1 MNDMKEQRET
11 VEAPKKI
18 GGGTEHT
25 GYPSIDKPWLKYYQG
40 QESNANLEGNSVYT
54 NIYNNNQT
62 NLDDVAIIYYGRKIT
77 FREIFEQIEKT
88 KNALVAQ
95 GIKYNDKVILYVSA
109 TPETV
114 YTILALCRIGA
125 VADMLNP
132 LFTDEQCIARINE
145 TESELLIAL
154 DKLYGKIENVI
165 PKTSIKRTVIM
176 PVNQSMPT
184 LPRLFA
190 GISKKPKRRDCVI
203 TWAEFINTQATPSA
217 DAPYE
222 KDHALVMVYS
232 TGTTGASKGIVLT
245 NDGINATTRHY
256 INPDFPLLRGDK
268 FLQVVPVWFSTGIVL
283 SVLMPLCLSKT
294 VILEPAFSGEN
305 FARDLKR
312 YNPDITLNSVSGWL
326 YVAKKYEHKKVNLS
340 NMRYPFSG
348 GEKTLPRVE
357 AAMNKFLKEHG
368 SDARFLTA
376 YGMCELGSTIT
387 TDSYNHHKCGAAGY
401 PMTDV
406 IVSAFNMET
415 NKECKYGERG
425 ELRVYSPARMK
436 EYFKNPRATEE
447 FFWTDD
453 VGRTWGC
460 TGDIG
465 YVDSDGFVYVC
476 GRVKDHFIRE
486 NGDIVYLFD
495 IEDKILEE
503 ETVSQ
508 CKVIDIH
515 ESDKIKLIA
524 HIVFNDDTEN
534 IDARLSAIYRH
545 LSETLPDYMRPDY
558 IKIRESMPVSRNGKR
573 NLRALRED
581 RDDLIIYEEIG
592 KRN

>member
-1 MNDMKEQRET
+1 MEVNRT
-11 VEAPKKI
+11 VELSENI
-18 GGGTEHT
+18 GEYTELT
-25 GYPSIDKPWLKYYQG
+25 GYPSIDKPWLKYY
-40 QESNANLEGNSVYT
+40 SNPKSKVKLEGNTIYT

-62 NLDDVAIIYYGRKIT
+62 NPDDIALVYFGRMISY
-77 FREIFEQIEKT
+77 RELFKQIEKV
-88 KNALVAQ
+88 KNALVAH
-95 GIKYNDKVILYVSA
+95 GIKCNDKVILYTSA
-109 TPETV
+109 TPETI

-125 VADMLNP
+125 VADMINP

-145 TESELLIAL
+145 TGAELLIAL
-154 DKLYGKIENVI
+154 DKLYGKIEAVI

-176 PVNQSMPT
+176 PVNQSMPA

-190 GISKKPKRRDCVI
+190 GIFKKPKRGDHVI
-203 TWAEFINTQATPSA
+203 TWAEFINKQTTSPA

-222 KDHALVMVYS
+222 KDRALVMVYS
-232 TGTTGASKGIVLT
+232 TGSTGASKGIVLT

-256 INPDFPLLRGDK
+256 INPDFPLMRGDK
-268 FLQVVPVWFSTGIVL
+268 FLQIVPVWFSTGIVL
-283 SVLMPLCLSKT
+283 SVLMPLCLSTT
-294 VILEPAFSGEN
+294 VILEPVFSGES

-326 YVAKKYEHKKVNLS
+326 YVAKEFEHKKVDLS

-357 AAMNKFLKEHG
+357 KAMNIFFKEHG

-406 IVSAFNMET
+406 IVSAFNMDT

-436 EYFKNPRATEE
+436 GYFKNPKATED
-447 FFWTDD
+447 FFWTDS

-465 YVDSDGFVYVC
+465 YVDEDGFVYVC

-486 NGDIVYLFD
+486 NGDIIYLFD

-503 ETVSQ
+503 ETISQ

-515 ESDKIKLIA
+515 ESDKTQLIA
-524 HIVFNDDTEN
+524 HIVFNDNTEN

-545 LSETLPDYMRPDY
+545 LSEALPNYMQPDY
-558 IKIRESMPVSRNGKR
+558 IKIRKSMPVSRNGKR
-573 NLRALRED
+573 NLRELRED
-581 RDDLIIYEEIG
+581 REDLIVFGEIG
-592 KRN
+592 KRS